1 MEKNMKVFKIKARAK
16 NGNLRTVYAAVALD
30 NTLADACVMD
40 DIPMMSIISSSV
52 TAPMTESD
60 AIDYAIMKTLALRMN
75 AGRNYVRGRLRVVS

>member
-1 MEKNMKVFKIKARAK
+1 
-16 NGNLRTVYAAVALD
+16 
-30 NTLADACVMD
+30 MD

>member
-1 MEKNMKVFKIKARAK
+1 MEKNMKVFEIKARAK